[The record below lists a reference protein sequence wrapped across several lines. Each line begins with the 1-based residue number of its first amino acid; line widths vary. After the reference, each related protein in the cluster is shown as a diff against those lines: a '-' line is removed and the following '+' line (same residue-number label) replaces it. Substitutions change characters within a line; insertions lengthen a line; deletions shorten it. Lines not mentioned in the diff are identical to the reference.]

1 MRSGKIVFV
10 FCLLSVV
17 RLAAATNDLSVARQA
32 LRDGLWDVART
43 HAQKVGTDEAKLV
56 ILESLAG
63 EGKWKDIARLLDG
76 WKSVRGDGFD
86 YYRAVTKG
94 DHAAAVALLRKAG
107 SPEGCEEAD
116 LFEAGELAKS
126 GKRVEAERIWQ
137 AMVAKTNVSRRVFA
151 LASANLMDAD
161 LLRKAYDEVDSTSLR
176 RMVGLRLG
184 TVLLRDAKTAEEGE
198 KLVRKIIKDS
208 PDADGAREAMLAVAD
223 RLVTG
228 GQWKQAFDAFHEAI
242 EIWPD
247 VAKIASVQ
255 EGRAWT
261 LRKLGRQD
269 EALAAFRRA
278 TELASTDEDRARS
291 MVNEGDLL
299 QEMGRDAESM
309 TCYRAVLEK
318 YPKTSVA
325 GALKKIVDVRELE
338 KKGRELY
345 RQFKFA
351 EAVGVFAEVAKAD
364 AMRKPMMDFFTALCL
379 YGEGRDDEACSQARK
394 IVAECADAGVRQ
406 KATIWLAKFLYN
418 RREWSEAIRLFVAF
432 ADSKPVNEQA
442 AEALLWAAR
451 AAFADNDFNRA
462 IQLSTQVAERYPE
475 SKSKAGALLL
485 QGEALIEQT
494 RFDEAVLVFEKAST
508 TETASSEDRARAQML
523 RADALFA
530 LGADN
535 PARYATALEIY
546 RAVSFGGKLGVDEKI
561 VVSFKIARV
570 LEKLKRTNEAIDLY
584 YSQVV
589 LAYRDARLSGLRL
602 SEAARTAFSRAA
614 LRLADEYESRGKDR
628 QATRILKLVVES
640 DVPAADEA
648 AKRIQRLSNKGKML

>member
-1 MRSGKIVFV
+1 MSA
-10 FCLLSVV
+10 V
-17 RLAAATNDLSVARQA
+17 RLAATTNDLSVARQA
-32 LRDGLWDVART
+32 LRDGLWDVARA
-43 HAQKVGTDEAKLV
+43 HAQKIGTDEAKLV

-63 EGKWKDIARLLDG
+63 EGKWQDIARLLDG

-126 GKRVEAERIWQ
+126 GKRAEAERIWQ
-137 AMVAKTNVSRRVFA
+137 AMVAKTNVSRRAFA
-151 LASANLMDAD
+151 LASANLMDAA

-198 KLVRKIIKDS
+198 KLVRKIVKDS

-223 RLVTG
+223 RLVSG
-228 GQWKQAFDAFHEAI
+228 GQWKPAFDAFHEAI

-255 EGRAWT
+255 EGRAWA
-261 LRKLGRQD
+261 LRKLGRKD

-278 TELASTDEDRARS
+278 TELAATDEDRARS

-299 QEMGRDAESM
+299 QEMGRDEESM
-309 TCYRAVLEK
+309 SCYRTVLEK
-318 YPKTSVA
+318 YPNTSVA
-325 GALKKIVDVRELE
+325 SALKKIVDVRELE

-351 EAVGVFAEVAKAD
+351 EAAGVFAEVAK
-364 AMRKPMMDFFTALCL
+364 AMRKPMMDFFTIRCL
-379 YGEGRDDEACSQARK
+379 YGEGRDDEACLQARK
-394 IVAECADAGVRQ
+394 IVAECADASVRQ
-406 KATIWLAKFLYN
+406 KATVWLAKFLYN
-418 RREWSEAIRLFVAF
+418 RREWSESIRLFVAF
-432 ADSKPVNEQA
+432 VDSKPDNEQA

-508 TETASSEDRARAQML
+508 TETASSEDRTRAQML
-523 RADALFA
+523 KADALYA

-535 PARYATALEIY
+535 PVRYAMALEIY
-546 RAVSFGGKLGVDEKI
+546 RAISFGGKLGVDEKI

-614 LRLADEYESRGKDR
+614 LRLADEYESRGKDH
-628 QATRILKLVVES
+628 QATRVLWLVMES

>member
-1 MRSGKIVFV
+1 MSA
-10 FCLLSVV
+10 V
-17 RLAAATNDLSVARQA
+17 RLAATTNDLSVARQA
-32 LRDGLWDVART
+32 LRDGLWDVARA
-43 HAQKVGTDEAKLV
+43 HAQKIGTDEAKLV

-63 EGKWKDIARLLDG
+63 EGNWQDIARLLDG

-126 GKRVEAERIWQ
+126 GKRAEAERIWQ

-151 LASANLMDAD
+151 LASANLMDAA

-198 KLVRKIIKDS
+198 KLVRKIVKDS
-208 PDADGAREAMLAVAD
+208 PDADGAREAMLAD
-223 RLVTG
+223 RLVSG
-228 GQWKQAFDAFHEAI
+228 GQWKPAFDAFHEAI

-255 EGRAWT
+255 EGRAWA
-261 LRKLGRQD
+261 LRKLGRKD

-278 TELASTDEDRARS
+278 TELAATDEDRARS

-299 QEMGRDAESM
+299 QEMGRDEESM
-309 TCYRAVLEK
+309 SCYRTVLEK
-318 YPKTSVA
+318 YPNTSVA
-325 GALKKIVDVRELE
+325 SALKKIVDVRELE

-351 EAVGVFAEVAKAD
+351 EAAGVFAEVAKAD
-364 AMRKPMMDFFTALCL
+364 AMRKPMMDFFTIRCL
-379 YGEGRDDEACSQARK
+379 YGEGRDDEACLQARK
-394 IVAECADAGVRQ
+394 IVAECADASVRQ
-406 KATIWLAKFLYN
+406 KATVWLAKFLYN
-418 RREWSEAIRLFVAF
+418 RREWSESIRLFVAF
-432 ADSKPVNEQA
+432 VDSKPDNEQA

-508 TETASSEDRARAQML
+508 TETASSEDRTRAQML
-523 RADALFA
+523 KADALYA

-535 PARYATALEIY
+535 PVRYAMALEIY
-546 RAVSFGGKLGVDEKI
+546 RAMSFGGKLGVDEKI

-614 LRLADEYESRGKDR
+614 LRLADEYESRGKDH
-628 QATRILKLVVES
+628 QATRVLWLVMES